1 MKKYFFLL
9 FISCFFISCSS
20 DDSNSGITKQ
30 NLLGKWKII
39 GGTVNGNS
47 FEFYEHDC
55 SNKKDFQE
63 FFDNGNLTF
72 NGYDYSCNLVEVEPS
87 LWELEGNQLTISNTN
102 FDPSIYE
109 YIYIVEKLTTTE
121 LILKQTIQTS
131 EGTYVY
137 RTTFSKYN

>member
-1 MKKYFFLL
+1 M
-9 FISCFFISCSS
+9 
-20 DDSNSGITKQ
+20 
-30 NLLGKWKII
+30 
-39 GGTVNGNS
+39 
-47 FEFYEHDC
+47 
-55 SNKKDFQE
+55 
-63 FFDNGNLTF
+63 
-72 NGYDYSCNLVEVEPS
+72 VEVEPS
-87 LWELEGNQLTISNTN
+87 LWELQGNQLTISNTN